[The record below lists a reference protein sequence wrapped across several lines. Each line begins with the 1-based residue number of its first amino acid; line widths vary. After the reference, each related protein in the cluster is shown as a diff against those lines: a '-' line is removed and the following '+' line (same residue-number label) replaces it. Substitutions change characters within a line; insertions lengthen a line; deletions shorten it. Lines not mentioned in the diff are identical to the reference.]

1 MVHFLAR
8 YSSKLESFSGRVCA
22 MGVPGRPSGARSV
35 TGAAVARRRLGSAWQ
50 HNSYTDHKIGI
61 TVCVQAVFRFPLFFL
76 LAGGLLLAPDNPCPL
91 TLVLQRL
98 RLHGLSGISQPRQRE
113 GGTGRAV
120 QFLSKST
127 KSSTNRIL
135 FAGLIS
141 IKEELLVAV
150 TSC

>member
-1 MVHFLAR
+1 
-8 YSSKLESFSGRVCA
+8 

-113 GGTGRAV
+113 TEGGRYRQGGSV
-120 QFLSKST
+120 
-127 KSSTNRIL
+127 
-135 FAGLIS
+135 S
-141 IKEELLVAV
+141 I
-150 TSC
+150 